1 MLKKL
6 RFAYARLFPDVY
18 FYTNVQISEETG
30 FRAFFR
36 QYGSLMPEEN
46 TTYIHIVSG
55 IGNCV
60 TNHNILRRRRI
71 AGGAVRRIF

>member
-1 MLKKL
+1 MLKKP

-55 IGNCV
+55 TGN
-60 TNHNILRRRRI
+60 
-71 AGGAVRRIF
+71 